1 MSLEPLTC
9 TKYKRERYNTMIAIK
24 VAAFSVSFFP
34 FLLWWFFALSRPGK
48 PAAPAVVDKKPRPR
62 PEPVTPAQPA
72 AREMVPGSVDFYY
85 SRLDELYHDL
95 QAAREI
101 EDAAR
106 GKVNNNNQLNQYG
119 AVVSQKNVEKALC
132 MLYAAEKRRRTIE
145 NEIVR
150 TLKTIEKAGA

>member
-1 MSLEPLTC
+1 
-9 TKYKRERYNTMIAIK
+9 MIAIK
-24 VAAFSVSFFP
+24 IAAFSVSFFP
-34 FLLWWFFALSRPGK
+34 FLLWWCFALSRPGK
-48 PAAPAVVDKKPRPR
+48 PAAPAVADKKPRPR
-62 PEPVTPAQPA
+62 PVPVKQAQPVQPA
-72 AREMVPGSVDFYY
+72 AREMVPGSAEFYY
-85 SRLDELYHDL
+85 GRLDELYHDL

>member
-1 MSLEPLTC
+1 
-9 TKYKRERYNTMIAIK
+9 MIALKI
-24 VAAFSVSFFP
+24 AAFSISFFP

-48 PAAPAVVDKKPRPR
+48 PAAPAVVGNKRRPR
-62 PEPVTPAQPA
+62 PVPAQPAQPA
-72 AREMVPGSVDFYY
+72 AREVVPGSAEFYY

-106 GKVNNNNQLNQYG
+106 GKVNNNNKLNQYG
-119 AVVSQKNVEKALC
+119 VVVSQKNVEKALC
-132 MLYAAEKRRRTIE
+132 MLYAAENRRRTIE

>member
-1 MSLEPLTC
+1 
-9 TKYKRERYNTMIAIK
+9 MIAIK
-24 VAAFSVSFFP
+24 IAAFSVSFFP
-34 FLLWWFFALSRPGK
+34 FLLWLCFALSRPGK
-48 PAAPAVVDKKPRPR
+48 PAAPAPRPR
-62 PEPVTPAQPA
+62 PVPAKPAQPA
-72 AREMVPGSVDFYY
+72 AREMVPGSAEFYY

-145 NEIVR
+145 NEIVK

>member
-1 MSLEPLTC
+1 MNREPLTC
-9 TKYKRERYNTMIAIK
+9 TKYKRERYKTMIAIK

-34 FLLWWFFALSRPGK
+34 FLLWWCFALSRPGK
-48 PAAPAVVDKKPRPR
+48 PAAHAVVDKKPRPR
-62 PEPVTPAQPA
+62 PVPIKPA
-72 AREMVPGSVDFYY
+72 AREMVPGSAEFYY
-85 SRLDELYHDL
+85 GRLDELYHDL

-145 NEIVR
+145 NEIVK
-150 TLKTIEKAGA
+150 TLKTIEKAGT

>member
-1 MSLEPLTC
+1 
-9 TKYKRERYNTMIAIK
+9 MIAIK
-24 VAAFSVSFFP
+24 IAAFSVSFFP

-48 PAAPAVVDKKPRPR
+48 PAAPDVVDKKQRPR
-62 PEPVTPAQPA
+62 PVPAKTAQPAQPA
-72 AREMVPGSVDFYY
+72 AREAVPGSVDFYY

-106 GKVNNNNQLNQYG
+106 GKVNNNNKLNQYG
-119 AVVSQKNVEKALC
+119 AVISQKNVEKALC

-145 NEIVR
+145 NEIVK